1 MVILFPV
8 LLIMLFGAVQA
19 GLYFHARNLAMSA
32 AQEGARVAAA
42 YDSTTGRGA
51 AAAREFATAAGAR
64 NVSVS
69 ASSTAT
75 TTTGMVTDDSPH
87 LLAFLIPDM
96 PRHQSAPMPLERIT

>member
-42 YDSTTGRGA
+42 YDSTTGRGT
-51 AAAREFATAAGAR
+51 AAAREFATAT
-64 NVSVS
+64 V
-69 ASSTAT
+69 
-75 TTTGMVTDDSPH
+75 MVTVDSPN
-87 LLAFLIPDM
+87 LLDFLIPDM
-96 PRHQSAPMPLERIT
+96 PIHQSATMPLERIT

>member
-19 GLYFHARNLAMSA
+19 GLYFHARNLARPA
-32 AQEGARVAAA
+32 AQEGAGAAAA
-42 YDSTTGRGA
+42 YASTTGGGA
-51 AAAREFATAAGAR
+51 PPAREFATAAGAR

-75 TTTGMVTDDSPH
+75 TTTVMVSVDSPN
-87 LLAFLIPDM
+87 LLDFLIPDM
-96 PRHQSAPMPLERIT
+96 PIHQSATMPLERIT

>member
-51 AAAREFATAAGAR
+51 AAAREFAAAAGAR

-75 TTTGMVTDDSPH
+75 TTTVMVTVDSPN
-87 LLAFLIPDM
+87 LLDFLIPDM
-96 PRHQSAPMPLERIT
+96 PIHQSATMPLERIT